1 MKDLISTVAAAQE
14 AGADEDEMRRA
25 AAGVI
30 LREIRQMDEDEFV
43 KVLKSA
49 AICKNRDKNGKTVAA
64 NRMEIIL
71 EFYHS

>member
-1 MKDLISTVAAAQE
+1 MKDLIPTVAAAQE

-25 AAGVI
+25 AARII

-49 AICKNRDKNGKTVAA
+49 AIHVDRDENGKAVAA
-64 NRMEIIL
+64 NRVEIIL
-71 EFYHS
+71 KFYHS